1 MHYKRVNKW
10 TGSKCVGI
18 LIVLKYVYALCMMD
32 ITYFCSVTSSY
43 RMILTF
49 LYNVHNLHFNIF
61 YNVHNL
67 HFNILY
73 NVHNLLLFSDLVAL
87 NSGQRK
93 LLWRTFHSRS
103 RHAHWHLESVIENIE
118 NTRDTKQ
125 ILDYRKL
132 KILNILKTQEIRKQ
146 ILEKRKLKFTC
157 T

>member
-61 YNVHNL
+61 YNVHKLHFNILYNVHNL

-103 RHAHWHLESVIENIE
+103 RHAHWHLESVIENERYKTNIGKEKIKNIE
-118 NTRDTKQ
+118 NKKDK
-125 ILDYRKL
+125 
-132 KILNILKTQEIRKQ
+132 KQ
-146 ILEKRKLKFTC
+146 ILEKR
-157 T
+157 